1 MPVSGNVIA
10 NAIIA
15 SGAASLNGP
24 QFRRLAKAVGRSV
37 ARWIKF
43 QANVLIVG
51 STNGAA
57 GGGPVTGKLF
67 FVPALPA
74 MVGAFTASSLTGP
87 SARKVA
93 FAVARGVY
101 SALSA
106 TAGYRGQSTGAIGA
120 DICKV
125 VFANPATL
133 IPILKANMAS
143 QKLIGFST
151 NLLATAIANG
161 VAAIVMTGT
170 GTGVAAG
177 PAGPAPSTGISR
189 SKVF

>member
-1 MPVSGNVIA
+1 MPVNGNIIA

-15 SGAASLNGP
+15 NGARNLNGP
-24 QFRRLAKAVGRSV
+24 QFRRLAKAVGKSV
-37 ARWIKF
+37 AYWIKF
-43 QANVLIVG
+43 QSNVLVIG

-67 FVPALPA
+67 FAPVIPA
-74 MVGAFTASSLTGP
+74 MVGSFTASTLIGP

-93 FAVARGVY
+93 FAIAKGVVT
-101 SALSA
+101 SLNT

-120 DICKV
+120 DISKV
-125 VFANPATL
+125 TFANPATL
-133 IPILKANMAS
+133 IPILKSNMAS
-143 QKLIGFST
+143 QRLLGLST
-151 NLLATAIANG
+151 TLLATAIANG
-161 VAAIVMTGT
+161 VVAIILTGGGT
-170 GTGVAAG
+170 GIAAG

>member
-1 MPVSGNVIA
+1 MPVNGNLIA

-15 SGAASLNGP
+15 SGASSLNGP
-24 QFRRLAKAVGRSV
+24 QFRRLAKAVGKSV
-37 ARWIKF
+37 AYWIKF
-43 QANVLIVG
+43 QTNVLIIG

-67 FVPALPA
+67 FTPVLPA
-74 MVGAFTASSLTGP
+74 MVASFTASTLTGP

-93 FAVARGVY
+93 FAIGKGVVT
-101 SALSA
+101 SLNA

-120 DICKV
+120 DVSKV
-125 VFANPATL
+125 TFVNPATL
-133 IPILKANMAS
+133 IPILKTNMAS
-143 QKLIGFST
+143 QRLVGLST

-161 VAAIVMTGT
+161 VTAIVLTGG